1 MIKKI
6 VILGS
11 TGSIGKNLISLIKKD
26 KKNFEIKLLSTH
38 TNLNL
43 VVKQAIEFKVKHIII
58 SNKKYFS
65 IAKKKYK
72 NLDIKFHNSFL
83 VIKKIFNKKMVDY
96 SMISIVGLDGL
107 APTLEMIKF
116 SKSIAIANKESII
129 CGWNLIK
136 KKIKNYN
143 TKFIPVDS
151 EHFSIYSL
159 LNNNK
164 TNTIDKIFITA
175 SGGPFLNQQKSKLL
189 NVKKSHA
196 ISHPNWNMGQKIS
209 IDSSTMMNKVFE
221 VLEAKKIFDIKLKNI
236 FILTHPKSY
245 IHSIVKFKNE
255 IIKILIH
262 EPDMKIPI
270 YNSLFEN
277 DSKILKSNNLNLNI
291 LNNLNLKSI
300 NYTKFPLVKIL
311 KHFKNIDSL
320 YETALVTINDFFVM
334 KYLND
339 EIKYHEM
346 IKKIYK
352 YANLKYFLKYRYV
365 IPKNVKDIYN
375 FRDYVSMKIND
386 LDV

>member
-129 CGWNLIK
+129 CGWNLI
-136 KKIKNYN
+136 
-143 TKFIPVDS
+143 
-151 EHFSIYSL
+151 
-159 LNNNK
+159 
-164 TNTIDKIFITA
+164 
-175 SGGPFLNQQKSKLL
+175 
-189 NVKKSHA
+189 
-196 ISHPNWNMGQKIS
+196 
-209 IDSSTMMNKVFE
+209 
-221 VLEAKKIFDIKLKNI
+221 
-236 FILTHPKSY
+236 
-245 IHSIVKFKNE
+245 
-255 IIKILIH
+255 
-262 EPDMKIPI
+262 
-270 YNSLFEN
+270 
-277 DSKILKSNNLNLNI
+277 
-291 LNNLNLKSI
+291 
-300 NYTKFPLVKIL
+300 
-311 KHFKNIDSL
+311 
-320 YETALVTINDFFVM
+320 
-334 KYLND
+334 
-339 EIKYHEM
+339 
-346 IKKIYK
+346 
-352 YANLKYFLKYRYV
+352 
-365 IPKNVKDIYN
+365 
-375 FRDYVSMKIND
+375 
-386 LDV
+386 

>member
-1 MIKKI
+1 M
-6 VILGS
+6 
-11 TGSIGKNLISLIKKD
+11 
-26 KKNFEIKLLSTH
+26 
-38 TNLNL
+38 
-43 VVKQAIEFKVKHIII
+43 
-58 SNKKYFS
+58 
-65 IAKKKYK
+65 
-72 NLDIKFHNSFL
+72 
-83 VIKKIFNKKMVDY
+83 
-96 SMISIVGLDGL
+96 
-107 APTLEMIKF
+107 
-116 SKSIAIANKESII
+116 
-129 CGWNLIK
+129 
-136 KKIKNYN
+136 
-143 TKFIPVDS
+143 
-151 EHFSIYSL
+151 
-159 LNNNK
+159 
-164 TNTIDKIFITA
+164 
-175 SGGPFLNQQKSKLL
+175 NQQKSKLL

-196 ISHPNWNMGQKIS
+196 ISHPNWSMGQKIS